1 MKIEEPRPMKE
12 IREIR
17 NRINEEIKDMTP
29 AERRAYFMEKVKH
42 FENKLGRKLPRVS
55 KVKV

>member
-17 NRINEEIKDMTP
+17 DRINEEIKDMTP
-29 AERRAYFMEKVKH
+29 MERRAYFLDKAKRFEK
-42 FENKLGRKLPRVS
+42 KLGRELPRVS
-55 KVKV
+55 KVEA

>member
-17 NRINEEIKDMTP
+17 DRINEEIKDMTP
-29 AERRAYFMEKVKH
+29 DERRRYFRERAELFEK
-42 FENKLGRKLPRVS
+42 NLGRKLPR
-55 KVKV
+55 KTGVKS

>member
-17 NRINEEIKDMTP
+17 NRMNEEIKDMTL
-29 AERRAYFMEKVKH
+29 AERRAYFREKTKR
-42 FENKLGRKLPRVS
+42 FEKELGRELPRVS
-55 KVKV
+55 KIEA